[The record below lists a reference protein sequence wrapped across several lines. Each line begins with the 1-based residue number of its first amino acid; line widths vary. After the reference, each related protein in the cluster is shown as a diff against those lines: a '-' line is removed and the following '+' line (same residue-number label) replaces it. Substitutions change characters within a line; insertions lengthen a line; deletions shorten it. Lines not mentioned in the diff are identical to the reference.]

1 MLKTKNG
8 SAHKD
13 GVKVRGFFRVQI
25 TEDGKGV
32 MGDSGWKENA
42 VTYEGIEEYLI
53 KWLTSGTGG
62 LYVQRMALGTGTQP
76 GTGDTTLNGELFH
89 KSTND
94 TVNSRASVSSSII
107 ASQTAQFTAAFA
119 SANSFVTAAANI
131 SNIGLFNSYLTS
143 LANVGT
149 LFAGNTFA
157 SSSCATNQSV
167 CQEHWRTLLVIAKR
181 KLFKLREPLI
191 KIIETIRS
199 EILNW
204 RRSETIIKAP
214 AFCGMMG

>member
-1 MLKTKNG
+1 MLKTKNN

-13 GVKVRGFFRVQI
+13 GVKVRGFYRIQI
-25 TEDGKGV
+25 NENGKGV
-32 MGDSGWKENA
+32 VGDSGWKENA

-53 KWLTSGTGG
+53 RWLTSGTGG
-62 LYVQRMALGTGTQP
+62 LYVQYMALGTGTAP
-76 GTGDTTLNGELFH
+76 ATGDTTLNGELFH
-89 KSTND
+89 KSANAT
-94 TVNSRASVSSSII
+94 TNSRAAVSSSII

-157 SSSCATNQSV
+157 SSSCAFSNDLGACRSNFAKKYFQSR
-167 CQEHWRTLLVIAKR
+167 WNP
-181 KLFKLREPLI
+181 LF
-191 KIIETIRS
+191 IETIQ
-199 EILNW
+199 NQ
-204 RRSETIIKAP
+204 A
-214 AFCGMMG
+214 